1 MIRALITLLLAT
13 TSLFAVERPKG
24 FLTINWG
31 ASPEEAKRVMQ
42 ARPGVKF
49 PTDADDYKF
58 ELTGGTFAG
67 QAVEKWILEFPE
79 RKFASATVIIKS
91 EGDAPTKYKEFRT
104 QLVAKYGSA
113 TTDKKMKGDKK
124 AGGERAPSLGTQ
136 SIWKFNPNLRDKSNV
151 SITCELANGGQ
162 GGVLALKYV
171 NETLVAAAAATTAAG
186 ANPLPPAGVKKDE
199 L

>member
-42 ARPGVKF
+42 GRPGVKF

-67 QAVEKWILEFPE
+67 QAVEK
-79 RKFASATVIIKS
+79 
-91 EGDAPTKYKEFRT
+91 
-104 QLVAKYGSA
+104 
-113 TTDKKMKGDKK
+113 
-124 AGGERAPSLGTQ
+124 
-136 SIWKFNPNLRDKSNV
+136 
-151 SITCELANGGQ
+151 
-162 GGVLALKYV
+162 
-171 NETLVAAAAATTAAG
+171 
-186 ANPLPPAGVKKDE
+186 
-199 L
+199 